1 LRKTLRKP
9 LSGGDFGL
17 EGHTGALREERG
29 AELGDPVLIGAF
41 RLARLSSREKILF
54 LGFQGFI
61 QFRNQPEQFFW
72 ILLFGG
78 QFAKFPYSLVIAM
91 HDVILS
97 ELCRTRVI

>member
-17 EGHTGALREERG
+17 EGHTGALREERR

-72 ILLFGG
+72 ILAVNS
-78 QFAKFPYSLVIAM
+78 QSSRSRSSL
-91 HDVILS
+91 
-97 ELCRTRVI
+97 LCTM